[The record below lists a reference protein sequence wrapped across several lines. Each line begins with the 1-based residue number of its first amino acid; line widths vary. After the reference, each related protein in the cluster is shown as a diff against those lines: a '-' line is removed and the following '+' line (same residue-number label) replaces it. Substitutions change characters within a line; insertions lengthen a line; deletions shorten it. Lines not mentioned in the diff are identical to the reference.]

1 MREHRLAVLEQLR
14 ALEPKVIAKE
24 DPFPLIVLQGG
35 IEFTEWFAEWCE
47 RMEAQLLAPATEER
61 SS

>member
-1 MREHRLAVLEQLR
+1 MEPEALAQ
-14 ALEPKVIAKE
+14 K

-35 IEFTEWFAEWCE
+35 IELNETFAAWCE
-47 RMEAQLLAPATEER
+47 RTEAQLLAPTHEKR